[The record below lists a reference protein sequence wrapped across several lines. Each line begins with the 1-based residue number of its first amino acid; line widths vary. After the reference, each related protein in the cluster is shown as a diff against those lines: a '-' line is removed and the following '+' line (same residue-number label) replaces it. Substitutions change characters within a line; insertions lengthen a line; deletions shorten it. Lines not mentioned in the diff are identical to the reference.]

1 MNRSNLTP
9 HVDAR
14 DPAGYLNLPAARAG
28 GRER

>member
-1 MNRSNLTP
+1 MRSNPTP

-14 DPAGYLNLPAARAG
+14 DPAGNLEPRAARAG

>member
-1 MNRSNLTP
+1 MPYNTTP

-14 DPAGYLNLPAARAG
+14 DTAGDLDQPAARAG